1 MAGIDR
7 FTQRARRVLSLAHQ
21 EADQSNADM
30 IGTEHILI
38 GLLLVEGSTAGKVL
52 KDLDLTADRVR
63 EILSR
68 MDGFSTEKKEKKSE
82 EVLSPEVQDILK
94 RAVIEGTKMG
104 QVYIST

>member
-21 EADQSNADM
+21 EADQNNADM

-68 MDGFSTEKKEKKSE
+68 MDGIPTEKKEKK
-82 EVLSPEVQDILK
+82 
-94 RAVIEGTKMG
+94 
-104 QVYIST
+104 